1 MRDCTILTLE
11 ELALHL
17 RVFVFSFVAA
27 ELYPVRFAN
36 STGIVDGTPTR
47 ALEAR
52 RPTYWEWIG
61 APAMQQFEFEANYAV
76 GQFAYH
82 NGGRLAILPG
92 PCHFLDMDK
101 VADSSVFES
110 FNRDILRYGSELVT
124 DHWLKLY
131 VMAEDRH
138 LSTLYATKT
147 KWKTSWVSGAY
158 FFYKP
163 EKTWTD
169 MLQQRIRWQGGTL
182 VSHAQKCMI
191 MMTST
196 HTFSLLYVKG
206 ATLRCC
212 VSSSCY
218 LPRPSR
224 LGLVVHKFERIVFS
238 TICYVLHG

>member
-1 MRDCTILTLE
+1 MLNCASFALE
-11 ELALHL
+11 EIEFNLH
-17 RVFVFSFVAA
+17 VFAMSFPV

-82 NGGRLAILPG
+82 HGGRLAILPG

-110 FNRDILRYGSELVT
+110 FNRDILRYGSELIT

-182 VSHAQKCMI
+182 VSLA
-191 MMTST
+191 
-196 HTFSLLYVKG
+196 LNYN
-206 ATLRCC
+206 
-212 VSSSCY
+212 
-218 LPRPSR
+218 
-224 LGLVVHKFERIVFS
+224 
-238 TICYVLHG
+238 